1 MVFLHRNKKI
11 VDYSQFGDLEDDG
24 KWCVLVCNRN
34 AKH

>member
-1 MVFLHRNKKI
+1 MFFCHRNKKI

-24 KWCVLVCNRN
+24 EWQVLVHNKN